1 MALCPSIWCRNY
13 HCHFTKPD
21 AHWAT
26 LNSSVLYG
34 TLPRVTVLKSPHL
47 KKNPDNPILLR
58 TLDMHCYS
66 GPNTDVYCRYP
77 RNGNAYLIFI
87 MVVFFSGSFSSEC
100 TNTRTNERRHYLC
113 KWCCIS
119 CSTRNCFLEWHGQV
133 KPEPMFADGIFK
145 LIFLN

>member
-1 MALCPSIWCRNY
+1 MALCPAIWCRNY
-13 HCHFTKPD
+13 NCHFSKPD

-34 TLPRVTVLKSPHL
+34 TLPRVTVLKSSHL

-66 GPNTDVYCRYP
+66 GPNTDVSYRYP

-87 MVVFFSGSFSSEC
+87 MVVFFLVHSIVSAQIHAPMRDVTICVNGAASLIRQEIVSWHDMAKWSRDQCLQTVFS
-100 TNTRTNERRHYLC
+100 N
-113 KWCCIS
+113 
-119 CSTRNCFLEWHGQV
+119 
-133 KPEPMFADGIFK
+133 
-145 LIFLN
+145 